1 MAITR
6 AQQVRQMLEDGGML
20 VSPSKDRKRP
30 GYRNPTKEKQ
40 KEENTTEED
49 VNSKMAYLDDLLF
62 FKRSKTNNVLN
73 YFNSEEKNI
82 KKIIYL

>member
-1 MAITR
+1 KKYQEEVEKKIKR
-6 AQQVRQMLEDGGML
+6 DE
-20 VSPSKDRKRP
+20 RKQI
-30 GYRNPTKEKQ
+30 KEKQ

-62 FKRSKTNNVLN
+62 FKRNKTNDVLN